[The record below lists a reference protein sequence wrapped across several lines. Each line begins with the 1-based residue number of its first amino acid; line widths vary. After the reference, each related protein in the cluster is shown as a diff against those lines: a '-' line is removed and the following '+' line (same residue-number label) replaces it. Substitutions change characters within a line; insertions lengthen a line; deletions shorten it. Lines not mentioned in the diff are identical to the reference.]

1 MTEVWTLKRTFLLL
15 TATLL
20 LSLAVPCG
28 AGAKDG
34 DKSSS
39 AQMMENI
46 ETIVYGDTAKG
57 GLTERLSSVEEALFG
72 RSLPGTIAER
82 HSAIL
87 NFLEVGT
94 EDQPSMIF
102 KLGVAEW
109 IVNKKIY
116 ASRPAV
122 GRLETL
128 EADLDGA
135 VQHGKP
141 IAMRVEHLLSTL
153 VTDPVTFRSVTLPGN
168 VPLKLRFMDELS
180 PARNKEGDQVRIELT
195 NDLIVDQC
203 LVAPA
208 GSLVLTEVRE
218 VVKPRAF
225 GVPGEVRLTFS
236 GLKPL
241 GPQRPPVAVGEAAKK
256 AIEEARKTGDRGEG
270 AIVGAGAA
278 SIAGAALLGP
288 VGLIGGL
295 FIRGNSIRIP
305 EGSITFVQTSGD
317 VEVYAY
323 PIPDSLRVDP
333 LSAIQQSVQGGAA
346 PRPSDQQQTSSYDP
360 DRDTIIKSDK
370 ILNPVRTPRTAPTQT
385 TEDGGAPSDFEL
397 PPEQRV
403 R

>member
-1 MTEVWTLKRTFLLL
+1 MTLKRTFLLL
-15 TATLL
+15 AATLL

-28 AGAKDG
+28 AGAKDEN
-34 DKSSS
+34 KSSS
-39 AQMMENI
+39 AQMMEHI
-46 ETIVYGDTAKG
+46 ETIVYGDTSKG

-116 ASRPAV
+116 DSRPAV

-128 EADLDGA
+128 EADLDGE

-153 VTDPVTFRSVTLPGN
+153 VTDPVTFRAVTLPGN

-180 PARNKEGDQVRIELT
+180 PARNKAGDQVRIELT
-195 NDLIVDQC
+195 NDLVVDQC

-218 VVKPRAF
+218 VVKPRVF
-225 GVPGEVRLTFS
+225 GVPGEVRLTFN

-241 GPQRPPVAVGEAAKK
+241 GPQRPPVAVGDAAKK
-256 AIEEARKTGDRGEG
+256 AIDEARKAGDRGEG

-333 LSAIQQSVQGGAA
+333 QSTIQQSVQGTDT

-385 TEDGGAPSDFEL
+385 TEDGGAPGDFEL
-397 PPEQRV
+397 PPEQKV

>member
-1 MTEVWTLKRTFLLL
+1 MKRTFLLL
-15 TATLL
+15 AATLL

-28 AGAKDG
+28 ARAKDG

-128 EADLDGA
+128 EADLDGE

-370 ILNPVRTPRTAPTQT
+370 ILNPVRTPRTTPTQT